1 MHELFNLENKAVV
14 ITGSSRGIGKG
25 MAKRFSEFGAKLII
39 SSRKLEACK
48 EVEMEIIKE
57 GGIAFSKECNISKKN
72 HLLRAFLGSGPG
84 IKLIKQKAK
93 PF

>member
-1 MHELFNLENKAVV
+1 
-14 ITGSSRGIGKG
+14 

-57 GGIAFSKECNISKKN
+57 GGIAFSKECNISNKK
-72 HLLRAFLGSGPG
+72 HCEELVDFC
-84 IKLIKQKAK
+84 IKKYGTT
-93 PF
+93 